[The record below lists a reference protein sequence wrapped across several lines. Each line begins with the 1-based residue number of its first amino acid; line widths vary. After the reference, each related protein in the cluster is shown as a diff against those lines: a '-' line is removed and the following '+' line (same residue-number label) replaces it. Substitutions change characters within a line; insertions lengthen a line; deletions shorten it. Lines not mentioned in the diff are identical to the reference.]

1 MNKKLSVVKMVGVSM
16 YAALLVGIANTA
28 SGIGELTGLPT
39 GNAITL
45 AYIADIIGKIARF
58 LVLISAVI
66 AVIMIVWSGVIWMT
80 AGDSKRVD
88 QAKAT
93 LKNGVRGA
101 LIVFGVG
108 VIINTIAAVVT
119 GAAFCSVGF
128 LGVCV
133 Y

>member
-1 MNKKLSVVKMVGVSM
+1 LSVVKMVGAGI
-16 YAALLVGIANTA
+16 YTALLIGIANTA
-28 SGIGELTGLPT
+28 YGQLTGLPT

-45 AYIADIIGKIARF
+45 AYIADVIGKIARF

-66 AVIMIVWSGVIWMT
+66 AVIMIVWSGVVWMT

-88 QAKAT
+88 KAKAT
-93 LKNGVRGA
+93 LKNGILGA

-128 LGVCV
+128 LGICV